1 MRAQWTNSMTFGIV
15 LLMMLDSKAPLLAG
29 QPRHQDKFL
38 HVEVRVQLPPPAPI
52 GYLTSPGE
60 SVVHIAPKDFVVTQ
74 DGQSFPVQVVS
85 PRLSA
90 KAATQPYIP
99 TRLLV
104 YVDAHTANS
113 PALFS
118 PILAELKSVWP
129 LGWQVAVAQID
140 GKVSAYAT
148 NPDQLRQDW
157 AALAGSSV
165 TAKAALQEMQSF
177 LGRRVVIYVGDTD
190 PDGANVPYWLGPK
203 TDDAM
208 ADLFIVDNGRS
219 ITQAD
224 ARGQLALLARDA
236 ARGGGGY
243 IPDQMGVD
251 KLSLRGSIRK
261 ALQAAPSYYD
271 LRIPL
276 RGIDPNTPISLKINR
291 DLNMMVMAQVIG
303 TGVTPNVTVSV
314 K

>member
-1 MRAQWTNSMTFGIV
+1 MTFSIV

-29 QPRHQDKFL
+29 EPKHQDKFL

-52 GYLTSPGE
+52 GYLTPPGE
-60 SVVHIAPKDFVVTQ
+60 SVVHIAPKDFVLTQ
-74 DGQSFPVQVVS
+74 GGRRFPVQVVS
-85 PRLSA
+85 PRLSV
-90 KAATQPYIP
+90 KIVTQPYIP

-104 YVDAHTANS
+104 YVDAQTANS

-148 NPDQLRQDW
+148 NPDQLRHNF

-177 LGRRVVIYVGDTD
+177 LGRRVVVYVGDTN
-190 PDGANVPYWLGPK
+190 PDGANLPYWVGPK
-203 TDDAM
+203 AEDAM

-219 ITQAD
+219 IRQVD
-224 ARGQLALLARDA
+224 ARGELAPLARDA

-243 IPDQMGVD
+243 MPDQMGID
-251 KLSLRGSIRK
+251 KLSLRGAIRK

-276 RGIDPNTPISLKINR
+276 RGIDPNAPISLKVNR
-291 DLNMMVMAQVIG
+291 DLPMMIMTQVIG
-303 TGVTPNVTVSV
+303 TGVTPDVTVNV